1 MAELGELRSRLDQA
15 VEKLFNA
22 QEARRLRN
30 QRLMMVLTDFEA
42 KNDALTRENTYLVG
56 LIDRLILI
64 IDKTANSEDE
74 RALERTST
82 MTWDPI
88 PDFLSEDRY
97 TPKANG
103 NMAVAQSPIH

>member
-74 RALERTST
+74 SALERNST
-82 MTWDPI
+82 MIFGIVFPTFYRRTATRLKRTKTW
-88 PDFLSEDRY
+88 
-97 TPKANG
+97 
-103 NMAVAQSPIH
+103 Q